1 MSRRRTTD
9 LFSVALIVYGIIFQL
24 LVSFTSFKFLNSLT
38 AAFII
43 IILALSISLLGFKRN
58 VNTNLKKSIL
68 SVTIVFVLAYFA
80 ITYGIGF
87 AIGYNKN
94 AYSMELSSLIGN
106 IISPIIT
113 IICIELI
120 RYIYIENN
128 KFSKQSVGFI
138 IFSIIIFEI
147 CINTRIKDFDNIEFL
162 FVSATTIILPIISKN
177 LVLSYLTYNV
187 GYRPAL
193 LYRLIMD
200 ISVFVLPVVPA
211 FGDYLNSVVGILSPA
226 LLYIYVS
233 RIIEEYYNGF
243 EYNFSINKFHWTDI
257 PYMAFL
263 LMLIALISGKFQY
276 TIMGVGSDSM
286 HPYID
291 RGDAVLLNSSVNK
304 NKLKTGDVIAF
315 ENDNKVVIHRLFEIK
330 EEKDKTY
337 YITKGDANNTTDDI
351 KITNS
356 DIIGV
361 VKFRIKYLAYPTVY
375 LNDLFS
381 KGVS

>member
-24 LVSFTSFKFLNSLT
+24 LVSFTSFKYLNSLT

-128 KFSKQSVGFI
+128 KFSKQSIGFI

-147 CINTRIKDFDNIEFL
+147 CINTRLKDFDNIEFL

-351 KITNS
+351 EVTYS
-356 DIIGV
+356 DIVGV

>member
-128 KFSKQSVGFI
+128 KFSKQSIGFI

-147 CINTRIKDFDNIEFL
+147 CINTRLKDFDNIEFL

-211 FGDYLNSVVGILSPA
+211 FGDYLNSVVGILSPT

-330 EEKDKTY
+330 EEKGKTY

-351 KITNS
+351 EVTYS
-356 DIIGV
+356 DIVGV

>member
-128 KFSKQSVGFI
+128 KFSKQSIGFI

-147 CINTRIKDFDNIEFL
+147 CINTRLKDFDNIEFL

-211 FGDYLNSVVGILSPA
+211 FGDYLNSVVGILSPT

-243 EYNFSINKFHWTDI
+243 EYNFSIW
-257 PYMAFL
+257 
-263 LMLIALISGKFQY
+263 
-276 TIMGVGSDSM
+276 
-286 HPYID
+286 
-291 RGDAVLLNSSVNK
+291 
-304 NKLKTGDVIAF
+304 
-315 ENDNKVVIHRLFEIK
+315 
-330 EEKDKTY
+330 
-337 YITKGDANNTTDDI
+337 
-351 KITNS
+351 
-356 DIIGV
+356 
-361 VKFRIKYLAYPTVY
+361 
-375 LNDLFS
+375 
-381 KGVS
+381 

>member
-24 LVSFTSFKFLNSLT
+24 LVSFTSFKYLNSLT

-128 KFSKQSVGFI
+128 KFSKQSIGFI

-147 CINTRIKDFDNIEFL
+147 CINTRLKDFDNIEFL

-330 EEKDKTY
+330 EEKEKTY

-351 KITNS
+351 EVTYS
-356 DIIGV
+356 DIVGV

>member
-128 KFSKQSVGFI
+128 KFSKQSIGFI

-147 CINTRIKDFDNIEFL
+147 CINTRLKDFDNIEFL

>member
-128 KFSKQSVGFI
+128 KFSKQSIGFI

>member
-24 LVSFTSFKFLNSLT
+24 LVSFTSFKYLNSLT

-128 KFSKQSVGFI
+128 KFSKQSIGFI

-147 CINTRIKDFDNIEFL
+147 CINTRLKDFDNIEFL

-351 KITNS
+351 EVTYS

>member
-128 KFSKQSVGFI
+128 KFSKQSIGFI

-147 CINTRIKDFDNIEFL
+147 CINTRLKDFDNIEFL

-351 KITNS
+351 EVTYS
-356 DIIGV
+356 DIVGV

>member
-128 KFSKQSVGFI
+128 KFSKQSIGFI

-147 CINTRIKDFDNIEFL
+147 CINTRLKDFDNIEFL

-351 KITNS
+351 EVTYS